1 MKNLISK
8 NKKGFS
14 LIEVIIYVAII
25 GGLLVTL
32 TNFILAISGSRNK
45 SYAQQEVNAN
55 TRLAL
60 NILNHKIKTSNG
72 INIASSTFGSSPG
85 VLSLS
90 MSSSTLNPTVF
101 ALSNGRLTITEG
113 ATSSQFITSQR
124 VNISSIIFTNLTSD
138 SNHGNVGISMN
149 FSYASS
155 TDASYTFSSSLNTA
169 VNFRQ

>member
-8 NKKGFS
+8 NNKGFS

-60 NILNHKIKTSNG
+60 NILTHKIKSSNG
-72 INIASSTFGSSPG
+72 INVSSSTFNTSPG

-90 MSSSTLNPTVF
+90 MSSSTLSPTIF
-101 ALSNGRLTITEG
+101 TLSNGRLTISEG
-113 ATSSQFITSQR
+113 VTTSQFITSQR
-124 VNISSIIFTNLTSD
+124 VNISSLIFTNLTAD
-138 SNHGNVGISMN
+138 SNHGNVGISMSFN
-149 FSYASS
+149 YASS
-155 TDASYTFSSSLNTA
+155 SDASYNFSSSLNTA
-169 VNFRQ
+169 VNLRQ